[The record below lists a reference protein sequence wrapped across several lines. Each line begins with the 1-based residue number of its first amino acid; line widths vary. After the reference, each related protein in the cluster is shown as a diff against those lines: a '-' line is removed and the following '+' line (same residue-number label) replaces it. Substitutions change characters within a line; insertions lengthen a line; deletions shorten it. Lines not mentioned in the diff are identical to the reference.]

1 MEVLQ
6 TFFTGLQDVL
16 TKLGAA
22 GTLPIIIF
30 LLGLILGAKPGKAF
44 RSAVTIGVAFV
55 GINLVIGLMWTN
67 LSDVAQALVTH
78 TGVKLTATDVG
89 WPSASAIAFGSS
101 VGTFVIG
108 IALLVN
114 ILMLLTRL
122 TKTLNIDVW
131 NFWHFAF
138 VGSLVVAATG
148 DLALGIFAAAIA
160 AAFMLFLADWMA
172 PAVQEFYQIPGLSIP
187 HGTSAPFALLAI
199 PINWVLDRLPFIN
212 KLEADPETVQKRF
225 GVFGE
230 PVVLG
235 VVIGI
240 VLGILGFTDMNDVT
254 GSIVKILTTG
264 INLAAVMLLLP
275 RVVQIL
281 MEGLIPISEAARE
294 FMQKHFAGREVYIG
308 LDSAILIGH
317 PAVISAALV
326 LVPITVL
333 LAVILPGNRV
343 LPFADLAV
351 IPFVIAMFAPVMR
364 GNIVRMVIA
373 GTIVLALGFY
383 LGTIL
388 APQFTQA
395 AIAAKFTMPAN
406 ATQIISIADGFSWWP
421 LFVMTVAQLAS
432 WIGLLVLAVIVIGLV
447 YLYHRNPI
455 AWEHVA
461 GSTKV
466 VEPVTPAPR
475 GPKPTQRGGPIT
487 PSPVH

>member
-1 MEVLQ
+1 MEAFL
-6 TFFTGLQDVL
+6 TGLQDVL

-30 LLGLILGAKPGKAF
+30 LMGLILGAKPGKAF

-67 LSDVAQALVTH
+67 LSDVAQAMVKR
-78 TGVKLTATDVG
+78 TGVALTVVDVG
-89 WPSASAIAFGSS
+89 WPSAAAIAFGSS
-101 VGTFVIG
+101 VGTFVIA
-108 IALLVN
+108 ITLVVN
-114 ILMLLTRL
+114 VLMLLTRL

-131 NFWHFAF
+131 NYWHFAF

-148 DLALGIFAAAIA
+148 NLWLGILAAAIA

-199 PINWVLDRLPFIN
+199 PINWVLDRIPGLN
-212 KLEADPETVQKRF
+212 KLEANPETVQQRF

-230 PVVLG
+230 PTILG
-235 VVIGI
+235 LVIGI
-240 VLGILGFTDMNDVT
+240 VLGIFGFFDITNLT
-254 GSIVKILTTG
+254 TSIVRILTTG

-294 FMQKHFAGREVYIG
+294 FMQKRFAGREVYIG

-317 PAVISAALV
+317 PAVISTALV

-333 LAVILPGNRV
+333 LAILLPGNRV

-351 IPFVIAMFAPVMR
+351 IPFVVAMFAPITR
-364 GNIVRMVIA
+364 GNIVRMVII

-383 LGTIL
+383 VGTAM

-395 AIAAKFTMPAN
+395 AIDAKFQMPAN

-421 LFVMTVAQLAS
+421 LFMMAVASALGAV
-432 WIGLLVLAVIVIGLV
+432 GLIVVALVVLGLV
-447 YLYHRNPI
+447 YLYHHNPVRWEDI
-455 AWEHVA
+455 AGAH
-461 GSTKV
+461 
-466 VEPVTPAPR
+466 
-475 GPKPTQRGGPIT
+475 RGGPAPT
-487 PSPVH
+487 AVH